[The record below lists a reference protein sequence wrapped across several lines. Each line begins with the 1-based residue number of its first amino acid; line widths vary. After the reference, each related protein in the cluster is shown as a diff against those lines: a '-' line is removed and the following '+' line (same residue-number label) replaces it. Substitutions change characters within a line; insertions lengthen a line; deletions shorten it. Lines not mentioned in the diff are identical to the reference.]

1 MQKPI
6 DASQLAVAASVD
18 SPVVATTA
26 SSGLGA
32 IGRNAVQDSIA
43 GLIASIVLIANIV
56 SFGALMFPGQLN
68 AGIPLAIWAMLIGS
82 AVGGMWI
89 ATATSLPPL
98 ATAIDSP
105 TGTVLIL
112 LSATAGGRIL
122 AAGGSPQAAIQGVML
137 VFTAA
142 TFACGALLYGLGA
155 FRLGSYFRFVPSS
168 VVGGF
173 LVATGCFLISGGIR
187 NHGR

>member
-1 MQKPI
+1 LLDIRMQKPI
-6 DASQLAVAASVD
+6 DGSQLTVAASVD
-18 SPVVATTA
+18 SPVATTAA

-82 AVGGMWI
+82 AVGGIWI

-112 LSATAGGRIL
+112 LSAMAGGRIL

-142 TFACGALLYGLGA
+142 TFA
-155 FRLGSYFRFVPSS
+155 S
-168 VVGGF
+168 
-173 LVATGCFLISGGIR
+173 
-187 NHGR
+187 